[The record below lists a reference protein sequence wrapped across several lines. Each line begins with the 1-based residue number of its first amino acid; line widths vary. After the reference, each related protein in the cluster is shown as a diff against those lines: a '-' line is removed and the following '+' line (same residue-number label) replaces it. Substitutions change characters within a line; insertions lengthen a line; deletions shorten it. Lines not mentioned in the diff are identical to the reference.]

1 MKRFGKPSNT
11 TRALGDWLWN
21 GKMVGYWSSTAQ
33 HSIVTARLVLVHL
46 VLSRL
51 ALHRTPGAGV
61 IFSTNKT
68 SDTDISIQH
77 TNFHGFNHKVSREL
91 AAD

>member
-1 MKRFGKPSNT
+1 MFLAGDQGSAQTAPQDRVEELKRFGKPSNT

-21 GKMVGYWSSTAQ
+21 GKMVGYRSSTAQ

-51 ALHRTPGAGV
+51 ALHRTPGAGDV
-61 IFSTNKT
+61 NVNSST
-68 SDTDISIQH
+68 
-77 TNFHGFNHKVSREL
+77 
-91 AAD
+91 